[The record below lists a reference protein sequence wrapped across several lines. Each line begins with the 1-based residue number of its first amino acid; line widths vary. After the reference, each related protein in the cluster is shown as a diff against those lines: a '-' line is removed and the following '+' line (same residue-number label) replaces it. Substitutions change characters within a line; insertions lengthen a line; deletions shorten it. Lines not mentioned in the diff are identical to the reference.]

1 VTNPADPF
9 ATAATSGPVVR
20 CLGHDR
26 LIVVIPLRV
35 EQQAIPTQY
44 LGSKPPG
51 SVSDVLV
58 GDVIAI
64 DGAPIMFGG
73 DPAKGVADTEGPI
86 MPGTP
91 MREFRF
97 YQTTLVSQLRGH
109 IGQGPVIGRL
119 AMSQTKSGLPN
130 WKLTDPRPGDRQ
142 LALAPYQAYAS
153 GQFLQ
158 PKPQPAEAAV
168 QPVHGVPPVGIPGV
182 GTPTP
187 QPAYTGGTPTPTP
200 QPTPVAA
207 ADWTLNTAPVAGF
220 GADQW
225 FGFSQPQREQLLAL
239 NGITAPVA
247 A

>member
-9 ATAATSGPVVR
+9 ATAAQTGPVVR

-26 LIVVIPLRV
+26 LIVAIPLRV

-44 LGSKPPG
+44 LNGKPPG
-51 SVSDVLV
+51 TMSDVLV
-58 GDVIAI
+58 ADVIAI

-73 DPAKGVADTEGPI
+73 DPSKGIADTVGPI
-86 MPGTP
+86 MPGVP

-97 YQTTLVSQLRGH
+97 YQTTLISQLRGH
-109 IGQGPVIGRL
+109 IAQGPVIGRL
-119 AMSQTKSGLPN
+119 TMSQTKGGLPN

-158 PKPQPAEAAV
+158 PKPQPAEAAT

-182 GTPTP
+182 
-187 QPAYTGGTPTPTP
+187 GTPTPTP

-247 A
+247 D